1 MGGARTMS
9 SGIGQEEAGARAKL
23 RAPLPPARKKVP
35 VPRRLLE
42 RIRGWLER
50 SMRVMEPLVR

>member
-1 MGGARTMS
+1 MS